1 MVIAAFGGRTAK
13 KYSEVGEILLEL
25 KALSESYFEDFE
37 DFEEILW
44 ACLKWKM
51 ENRPITSENVSM
63 IIARSRDW
71 PHGLPS
77 RMVKKG
83 VLTYI

>member
-1 MVIAAFGGRTAK
+1 MAVRRK
-13 KYSEVGEILLEL
+13 KYSEVGELLLEL
-25 KALSESYFEDFE
+25 ALSESYFEDFE

-44 ACLKWKM
+44 ACLKLKM

-83 VLTYI
+83 VLTCI